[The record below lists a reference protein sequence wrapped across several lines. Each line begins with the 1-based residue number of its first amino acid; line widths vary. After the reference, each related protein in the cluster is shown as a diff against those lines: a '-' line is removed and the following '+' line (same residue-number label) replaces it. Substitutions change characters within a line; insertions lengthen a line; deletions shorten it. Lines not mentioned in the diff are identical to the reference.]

1 MKEQTKFRIY
11 VNILGIFLPP
21 VAVYLLYGFGPDFLL
36 NCALT
41 IMGFIPGSIHQMC
54 LDISYWNRRKKVSGL
69 ARYVVGHAP
78 DIYGNKVRRGMY
90 PGDRREWIF
99 SKDAQ
104 NGGIGDEEVEK
115 LRLIGRTKSEG
126 KREEKRLKSKQKVQ
140 DDGVPY

>member
-54 LDISYWNRRKKVSGL
+54 LDISYWNRRKKV
-69 ARYVVGHAP
+69 
-78 DIYGNKVRRGMY
+78 RRGMY

-115 LRLIGRTKSEG
+115 LRLTGRTKSEG